1 MLQPFHIAGHLLAI
15 GSIAMS
21 VPATIELAD
30 QLFKKPSWL
39 TSAADE
45 DDAWEKTLLK
55 LMEYLNAV
63 KKPMQVW
70 RQVLHN
76 HFVRRKVAGGPI
88 IPSIRDCH
96 TVAPAIG
103 GGFEATLNIQNSLSV
118 GDGLELS
125 VSAIG
130 DSDKDAVNN
139 VCHKTFGLLLLTD
152 ASQVLLQPA
161 QWSVPGDDIVS
172 VAALLKR
179 MYVERWGTPSA
190 TGDVRMGDERPRV
203 QPPPSR
209 ARAGLNYEPPQ
220 GPEGQEQRDKMIA
233 DLLNMEIRKYG
244 TAWPFLLHHGRWHLL
259 DQLLPPGALKSWVQ
273 AHPDEFMII
282 HDSRQRWGIIHVP
295 Y

>member
-1 MLQPFHIAGHLLAI
+1 MASESLAAAI
-15 GSIAMS
+15 
-21 VPATIELAD
+21 TLAD
-30 QLFKKPSWL
+30 QLFHNPSWL
-39 TSAADE
+39 HSALDADH
-45 DDAWEKTLLK
+45 AWVNTLIK
-55 LMEYLNAV
+55 LMEYINVV
-63 KKPMQVW
+63 KKPLLAW
-70 RQVLHN
+70 RQILN
-76 HFVRRKVAGGPI
+76 CHFNRRKTAGGPI
-88 IPSIRDCH
+88 IPSIDSCT

-190 TGDVRMGDERPRV
+190 IGDVRMGDEQPRV

-220 GPEGQEQRDKMIA
+220 GPEEQQQRDKMIT
-233 DLLNMEIRKYG
+233 DLLKMEIRTYG
-244 TAWPFLLHHGRWHLL
+244 TAWPFQLHHGRWRLL
-259 DQLLPPGALKSWVQ
+259 DQLLPPGALKGWVQ

-282 HDSRQRWGIIHVP
+282 HDSRQRWGIIHDP